1 MKMKQIRIIL
11 LYAYLINKIWSKWR
25 CSFGKEHFPN
35 FFFFYLALM
44 LNKKEIETI
53 IIHQD
58 KLKKIIETIK
68 KKLIIILLNTAINFL
83 GNLIE

>member
-1 MKMKQIRIIL
+1 MKMFFWKRTF
-11 LYAYLINKIWSKWR
+11 SK
-25 CSFGKEHFPN
+25 F

-58 KLKKIIETIK
+58 KLKKIIGTIK
-68 KKLIIILLNTAINFL
+68 KKINYYSVKHR
-83 GNLIE
+83 N

>member
-1 MKMKQIRIIL
+1 MKMFFRKRTF
-11 LYAYLINKIWSKWR
+11 SK
-25 CSFGKEHFPN
+25 

-58 KLKKIIETIK
+58 KLKKIIGTIK
-68 KKLIIILLNTAINFL
+68 KKINYYSVKHR
-83 GNLIE
+83 N

>member
-1 MKMKQIRIIL
+1 
-11 LYAYLINKIWSKWR
+11 
-25 CSFGKEHFPN
+25 
-35 FFFFYLALM
+35 M

-58 KLKKIIETIK
+58 KLKKIIGTIK